1 MKKRLFIITT
11 SLVVTVS
18 LFAQLSDW
26 ATLDEWAQK
35 QHEEQKTSFGYP
47 VNEKSALREFYRWYV
62 NSGMD
67 VVNINNAGDPMTE
80 TPTKMSSQQFEKE
93 VINYFAPLYGFDLN
107 DTWGI
112 VTHSGTDGNNH
123 GIYFGAKYLFNKT
136 KKMPIVYVS
145 DEAHYSNMRLCD
157 LQNLDLRL
165 IKSDKMGRMIPEELE
180 KNLDL
185 KRPALI
191 IYAMGLPTML
201 TST

>member
-47 VNEKSALREFYRWYV
+47 VNEKSALGEFYRWYV

-67 VVNINNAGDPMTE
+67 VVNINNAGDPMTD

-123 GIYFGAKYLFNKT
+123 GIYFGVNYLPNQTYNANGIQVK
-136 KKMPIVYVS
+136 
-145 DEAHYSNMRLCD
+145 
-157 LQNLDLRL
+157 
-165 IKSDKMGRMIPEELE
+165 
-180 KNLDL
+180 
-185 KRPALI
+185 
-191 IYAMGLPTML
+191 
-201 TST
+201 